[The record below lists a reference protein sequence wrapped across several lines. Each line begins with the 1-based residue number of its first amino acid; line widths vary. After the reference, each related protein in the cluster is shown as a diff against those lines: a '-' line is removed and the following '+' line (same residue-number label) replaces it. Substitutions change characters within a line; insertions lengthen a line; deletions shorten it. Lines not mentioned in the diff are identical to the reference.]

1 MSGTSTPLHHSF
13 IAGGLAGLTVD
24 VALFPLDTVKTR
36 LQSAEGF
43 LRSGGLRGL
52 YAGVGTAAAGSVPT
66 GTAVSRA
73 GSTTTAR
80 PQSCPP
86 VLLPALRRAQ
96 SARSLAWTP
105 EGLCPRNLAGIGK
118 RPVSSFRV
126 ACIVR
131 VPIEVVKQ
139 RRQTRREISARHILT
154 RTLAEEGVI
163 GLYRGLFSTIA
174 REVPFSILQLPLWEA
189 MKAGWWARRGRP
201 VEPWQAGLCG
211 GVAGGL
217 SAAITNPLDV
227 AKTRI
232 MLADRHTEMAHG
244 GILTALRCIRRQDG
258 IRGLFAGVVPR
269 VLWISIGGTVFFGS
283 YSMVM
288 HLIS

>member
-66 GTAVSRA
+66 A
-73 GSTTTAR
+73 
-80 PQSCPP
+80 
-86 VLLPALRRAQ
+86 ALFFITYDGLTQAAQ
-96 SARSLAWTP
+96 SRLRHRWQPAAQ
-105 EGLCPRNLAGIGK
+105 GAAAAAGE
-118 RPVSSFRV
+118 VV